1 MSSNQWDLVL
11 VFLLQPMAKEETGIR
26 PVRRDGS
33 KHELFPIKLEGDY
46 QPRGMAAGGSR
57 SPDGFGDYD
66 AWEPCRQRRS
76 ALNPL
81 ITAKACR

>member
-1 MSSNQWDLVL
+1 
-11 VFLLQPMAKEETGIR
+11 MAKEETGIR

-66 AWEPCRQRRS
+66 AW
-76 ALNPL
+76 
-81 ITAKACR
+81 